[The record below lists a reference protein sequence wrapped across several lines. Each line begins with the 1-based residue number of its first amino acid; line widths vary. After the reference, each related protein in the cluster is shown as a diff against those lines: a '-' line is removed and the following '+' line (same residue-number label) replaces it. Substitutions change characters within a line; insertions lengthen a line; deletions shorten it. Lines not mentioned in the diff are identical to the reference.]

1 MLSDELIARMLQEE
15 FDMEHEQE
23 KETARTERLS
33 GARNMSASTSFVS
46 LNKSGS
52 MSPAQLIGPIR
63 KGIQSIMSLF
73 SLSPPRAAG
82 REDISET
89 EIFCMEGWGQFE
101 ETYKKFMD
109 LLMSQ
114 TGRQIVDLVKK
125 FVTEFNGRTGDP
137 VMACN
142 QFAKFLLLRF
152 HRIEQQG
159 TCNFPKILVKEC
171 IERYLMSKVYM
182 KAFFINEEDAQIDL
196 KLRKKMLIHA
206 WIEPKHLEIIDSRP
220 MRDTVHYREAIHALQ
235 QLRKARSPIEIL
247 HHVASHARSLAL
259 WLQEESIAADDLFP
273 HIIYSILQYNIPSL
287 YSIHMFAT
295 RFRAAQRISGEIEYH
310 MTSLSAAI
318 AFIRDLSWASLAYIS
333 EDEYNQRIG
342 VSVSSSLDDTD
353 RSMDSGS
360 NETIIDHVPFSISD
374 PCMHAPDQE

>member
-1 MLSDELIARMLQEE
+1 
-15 FDMEHEQE
+15 
-23 KETARTERLS
+23 
-33 GARNMSASTSFVS
+33 
-46 LNKSGS
+46 
-52 MSPAQLIGPIR
+52 
-63 KGIQSIMSLF
+63 MSLF
-73 SLSPPRAAG
+73 SLSPSRAAG
-82 REDISET
+82 REDISGA

-114 TGRQIVDLVKK
+114 AGRQIVDLVKK
-125 FVTEFNGRTGDP
+125 FVTEFNCRTRDP

-159 TCNFPKILVKEC
+159 DCNFPKIMVKEC
-171 IERYLMSKVYM
+171 IERYLMSKVYI
-182 KAFFINEEDAQIDL
+182 KALFINEEDAQIDL

-220 MRDTVHYREAIHALQ
+220 MRDTAHYREAIHALQ
-235 QLRKARSPIEIL
+235 QLRQARSPIEIL
-247 HHVASHARSLAL
+247 HHVASHARSLAQ
-259 WLQEESIAADDLFP
+259 WLQEESITADDLFP
-273 HIIYSILQYNIPSL
+273 HIIYSILQYNIPNL

-295 RFRAAQRISGEIEYH
+295 RFRAAQKISGEIEYH

-318 AFIRDLSWASLAYIS
+318 AFIRDLSWASLANIS
-333 EDEYNQRIG
+333 EEEYNQRIG

-353 RSMDSGS
+353 RSMDNGS
-360 NETIIDHVPFSISD
+360 NEPVIDHVPFSISD
-374 PCMHAPDQE
+374 PCIHAPDQE